1 MILAINSTPL
11 QSLKKLFDLELKEM
25 KVDWKKWVNLM
36 VNSCIVLIFMSVSVE
51 IDFETLNCESLCV
64 NMELLFM

>member
-1 MILAINSTPL
+1 
-11 QSLKKLFDLELKEM
+11 M